1 MWKNFIFINLGF
13 LIYIIIV
20 FYYSKLNEIKKEWP
34 KYRCNPTYM
43 FLADDIQE
51 NFTYCVQTVQT
62 NFIGNLLQP
71 LEFVTSSLSG
81 MMGGFVTEID
91 SMRGMINKMR
101 NFTSVNT
108 TNIYGIFINLI
119 IQFQKITIGI
129 KDTFQKLL
137 GVLVTVVN
145 IVRGLL
151 MTFESGWNGPPGK
164 TVRSVASFVC
174 FHPDTK
180 IKLKNGQIFQMKDI
194 PLGAELEDNGKVI
207 SVMKIDNI
215 SNQPFYKIKDGV
227 NGEFIYVTGSHFIY
241 DKKQNKFVQ
250 VKNFAGSKIQYDI
263 KSDWVSCLIT
273 TSKHISIG
281 EQLFWDWEDDELTC
295 NN

>member
-81 MMGGFVTEID
+81 MMGGFVTEIE
-91 SMRGMINKMR
+91 SIRGMINKMR
-101 NFTSVNT
+101 DFTSVNT

-145 IVRGLL
+145 IVSGLL
-151 MTFESGWNGPPGK
+151 LTFQSGWNGPPGQ
-164 TVRSVASFVC
+164 TVRTVASFVC

-207 SVMKIDNI
+207 SVMKIDNM
-215 SNQPFYKIKDGV
+215 SNQPFYKIKGGV

-241 DKKQNKFVQ
+241 DKKHNKFIE
-250 VKNFAGSKIQYDI
+250 VKNFSGSKIQYDI
-263 KSDWVSCLIT
+263 KSDWFSCLIT